1 MDVKDGKPPVRPY
14 RKRVT
19 NILDLIKEIKNLKR
33 LLKIV
38 KKHVSYDAAL
48 YEEINE
54 AIKK

>member
-33 LLKIV
+33 LLKII

-54 AIKK
+54 ALKK

>member
-14 RKRVT
+14 KKPVT
-19 NILDLIKEIKNLKR
+19 NTLDLIKEIKNLKR
-33 LLKIV
+33 LLKII